1 MSYILD
7 DGFLQNKEFIAVMK
21 DKMIRGLNKV
31 AKKFW
36 ITPKQYG
43 LQKYLTQD
51 VPFRI
56 ILEYASK

>member
-1 MSYILD
+1 
-7 DGFLQNKEFIAVMK
+7 
-21 DKMIRGLNKV
+21 MIRGLNKV

-43 LQKYLTQD
+43 LQKYLIQD